1 MKYDED
7 SVLTQS
13 KKRRVY
19 KWIEKIRRERER
31 NKAERDNK
39 GVRKKRWKISW
50 NGIKVNF
57 DIPKESPRI
66 QTKGRLC
73 SDTSSIKVFF
83 VG

>member
-31 NKAERDNK
+31 VDQKQK
-39 GVRKKRWKISW
+39 GTTRVYVKS
-50 NGIKVNF
+50 V
-57 DIPKESPRI
+57 
-66 QTKGRLC
+66 GR
-73 SDTSSIKVFF
+73 
-83 VG
+83 

>member
-13 KKRRVY
+13 KKRREY

-31 NKAERDNK
+31 ESGTEAERDNK

-50 NGIKVNF
+50 NGIKVV
-57 DIPKESPRI
+57 
-66 QTKGRLC
+66 
-73 SDTSSIKVFF
+73 SSLGGCKKNI
-83 VG
+83 